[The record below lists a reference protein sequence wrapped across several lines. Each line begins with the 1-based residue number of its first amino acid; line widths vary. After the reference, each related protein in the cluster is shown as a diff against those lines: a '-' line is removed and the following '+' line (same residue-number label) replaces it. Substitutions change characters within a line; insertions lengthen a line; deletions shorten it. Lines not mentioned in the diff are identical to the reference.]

1 MFKTCCKYL
10 QPVNPNFMSNEQL
23 PTSYAQAGV
32 SIEAGNEMVQRIKPH
47 AQRTFTPGVLH
58 GLGGFGALF
67 QTDFSQ
73 YQEPIL
79 VSSTDGV
86 GTKLKL
92 AFTLNRHDTVGI
104 DLVAMCANDVLC
116 CGAKPLFFL
125 DYFATGKLEPEVGEA
140 VVKGIANGCVESG
153 CALIGGETA
162 ELPGF
167 YQSGE
172 YDLAGFCV
180 GVVDK
185 AKMIDGANV
194 QAGDVLLGLSSSGLH
209 SNGYSLARR
218 VLEPLGLDTE
228 IPELG
233 ETLGAAMLRPTR
245 LYIKP
250 VLQLLEKVTV
260 KAMAHITGGGFL
272 ENIPRVLPDGCVAQI
287 QRDSWTIPPL
297 FALIQE
303 RAQIEESEMFVTFN
317 MGVGLV
323 LVVSAEDAQN
333 ALQVLAGVFDG
344 DVYRLGEIVTG
355 NEAARVELV

>member
-1 MFKTCCKYL
+1 M
-10 QPVNPNFMSNEQL
+10 NEQL

-32 SIEAGNEMVQRIKPH
+32 SIEAGNEMVERIKPH
-47 AQRTFTPGVLH
+47 AKRTFTPGVLH

-67 QTDFSQ
+67 QEDFSQ

-79 VSSTDGV
+79 VSATDGV

-92 AFTLNRHDTVGI
+92 AFATNQHDTIGI

-125 DYFATGKLEPEVGEA
+125 DYFATGKLEPAVGEA
-140 VVKGIANGCVESG
+140 VVKGIADGCVEAG

-185 AKMIDGANV
+185 AKMIDGSNV
-194 QAGDVLLGLSSSGLH
+194 QTGDVLLGLASSGLH

-218 VLEPLGLDTE
+218 VLEPLGLENE
-228 IPELG
+228 IAELG

-250 VLQLLEKVTV
+250 VLQLLESVPV

-272 ENIPRVLPDGCVAQI
+272 ENIPRVLPDDSIAQI
-287 QRDSWTIPPL
+287 RRDSWTIPPL
-297 FALIQE
+297 FQLIGE
-303 RAQIEESEMFVTFN
+303 RAQIAESEMFKTFN

-323 LVVSAEDAQN
+323 LVVSAADAQN
-333 ALQVLAGVFDG
+333 ALQVLAGAFNG
-344 DVYRLGEIVTG
+344 EVYRLGEIVAG
-355 NEAARVELV
+355 SGAARVELI